1 MNETIIRLTARQ
13 LFGQKRT
20 LFIGLLMLIPVLFAV
35 LYRVNSEEND
45 PEHWVA
51 NVLFVRVLVGSLLPF
66 VALIFGTAAL
76 GTEFED
82 GTAVY
87 LLSKPVPRWQV
98 VASKLLVAWAATAV
112 FVLVA
117 SLVSAPIALQGSG
130 VDGSALVMGF
140 VIAEVVAAFV
150 YCAMF
155 LALSVVTAH
164 ALLVGLLYVFIW
176 EGVLTNLFSGLRY
189 LSVREYAVALAQWIG
204 NIPDS
209 VLDPHIR
216 GVTAVILLAVI
227 GAGAVWLAIRWL
239 VRWQIG
245 ETA

>member
-20 LFIGLLMLIPVLFAV
+20 LFIGLLIAIPVLFAV
-35 LYRVNSEEND
+35 LFRMNGEDND
-45 PEHWVA
+45 PMDWVT

-87 LLSKPVPRWQV
+87 LLSKPVPRWKI
-98 VASKLLVAWAATAV
+98 VASKLVVAWAATAV

-117 SLVSAPIALQGSG
+117 SLISAPIALQGSG
-130 VDGSALVMGF
+130 VDGSSMVIGF
-140 VIAEVVAAFV
+140 VIAEVMAAFV
-150 YCAMF
+150 YCAIF
-155 LALSVVTAH
+155 LALSILTAH

-176 EGVLTNLFSGLRY
+176 EAVLTRLFGGLRY
-189 LSVREYAVALAQWIG
+189 LSVREYSVALAHWIG

-216 GVTAVILLAVI
+216 GVTATILLVVI
-227 GAGAVWLAIRWL
+227 GVGAVWLAIRWL
-239 VRWQIG
+239 IRWQIG

>member
-1 MNETIIRLTARQ
+1 MNDTIVRLTARQ

-20 LFIGLLMLIPVLFAV
+20 LFIALLVAIPVLFAI
-35 LYRVNSEEND
+35 LFRLNSENTD
-45 PEHWVA
+45 AMDWVT

-87 LLSKPVPRWQV
+87 LLSKPVPRWKI
-98 VASKLLVAWAATAV
+98 VASKLVVAWAATAL

-117 SLVSAPIALQGSG
+117 SVVSAPIALQGSG
-130 VDGSALVMGF
+130 VDGSSMVTGF
-140 VIAEVVAAFV
+140 IVAEIVAAFA
-150 YCAMF
+150 YCAVF
-155 LALSVVTAH
+155 LALSILTAH

-176 EGVLTNLFSGLRY
+176 EAVLTRLFSGLKY
-189 LSVREYAVALAQWIG
+189 LSIREYSVALAHWIG
-204 NIPDS
+204 AIPNVVIDPQVSGATAAVLLVVIS
-209 VLDPHIR
+209 V
-216 GVTAVILLAVI
+216 GSVGLAVR
-227 GAGAVWLAIRWL
+227 WLA
-239 VRWQIG
+239 RWQIG